1 MSVVA
6 LSIIIPT
13 ALILISLIVSAAGE
27 QQVPLL
33 GNVGP
38 LWSADHRHIA
48 GVFVYLSKKEWSFYS
63 PAHLH
68 LFNQSSSTYGRTPL
82 STRHMLLVLLRLW
95 LSMFVRFPTFLRV
108 TMCSDGA
115 GTVKS
120 QHKWGQW
127 RLTHIQKNYTQIV
140 DDDGSGCDVITSIH
154 RSGRAAQTSPS
165 PPNLTTRFW
174 QCTDYY

>member
-82 STRHMLLVLLRLW
+82 STRHMDALGV
-95 LSMFVRFPTFLRV
+95 
-108 TMCSDGA
+108 
-115 GTVKS
+115 
-120 QHKWGQW
+120 
-127 RLTHIQKNYTQIV
+127 IV
-140 DDDGSGCDVITSIH
+140 DVNVRQVPH
-154 RSGRAAQTSPS
+154 L
-165 PPNLTTRFW
+165 PPGDYVLGWRWDCEESTQVRTLTIDTH
-174 QCTDYY
+174 TKKLHSN

>member
-68 LFNQSSSTYGRTPL
+68 LFNQSSSTYGRNPPVL
-82 STRHMLLVLLRLW
+82 PPYALGVVVVVVVNVRQVPHLPPGDYVLGWRWDCEESTQ
-95 LSMFVRFPTFLRV
+95 VR
-108 TMCSDGA
+108 TMTID
-115 GTVKS
+115 
-120 QHKWGQW
+120 
-127 RLTHIQKNYTQIV
+127 THTKKLK
-140 DDDGSGCDVITSIH
+140 
-154 RSGRAAQTSPS
+154 
-165 PPNLTTRFW
+165 PN
-174 QCTDYY
+174 